1 MNRLA
6 RVSETGETF
15 EVTVQETILE
25 AAIRSGVRL
34 PHECKLGTCG
44 TCRVKLQEG
53 SVHYDEF
60 PMALTEEEAAQ
71 GYALACQAHA
81 DSDVVLIPDGQGME
95 LPDPVVLQAIV
106 QEVEPLT
113 TGISRLVLHL
123 PDEADFSYLPGQHM
137 NVRLP
142 GHGERSFS
150 MASAYPL
157 GNEVDF
163 HIRHVPGGYFT
174 EGQLSSL
181 TTGEALE
188 VEIPRGTF
196 CYHPDDWRPLL
207 FVAAGTGFAPIR
219 AILESLLDEED
230 CPPVS
235 LYWGMRTE
243 DDLYA
248 RAELESWASRL
259 YEFKFVPVLSRAD
272 DRWAGR
278 RGHVQE
284 AIRQDLPDLS
294 DHACYLCGSPQMVAE
309 TKHVLLGLHAELSFI
324 YSDSFSFYH
333 GEKPIAA
340 QRDTQV
346 LP

>member
-1 MNRLA
+1 MSRLV

-15 EVTVQETILE
+15 EVAAEETILD

-53 SVHYDEF
+53 SVHYDEL

-81 DSDVVLIPDGQGME
+81 DSDVVLMPDGKDVE
-95 LPDPVVLQAIV
+95 LPDPVVLHAIV
-106 QEVEPLT
+106 QEIGSLT
-113 TGISRLVLHL
+113 NDISHLVLRL
-123 PDEADFSYLPGQHM
+123 PDEADFNYLPGQHM
-137 NVRLP
+137 NIRLP

-163 HIRHVPGGYFT
+163 HIRRVPGGYFT
-174 EGQLSSL
+174 GRQLDNLS
-181 TTGEALE
+181 TGEVVE

-196 CYHPDDWRPLL
+196 CYHTGDWRPSI
-207 FVAAGTGFAPIR
+207 FVATGTGFAPIR

-230 CPPVS
+230 CPPIS

-243 DDLYA
+243 GDLYA
-248 RAELESWASRL
+248 SAELESWASRL
-259 YEFKFVPVLSRAD
+259 YEFKFVPVLSRGD
-272 DRWAGR
+272 NRWTGR
-278 RGHVQE
+278 RGHVQD
-284 AIRQDLPDLS
+284 AIREDLPDLS
-294 DHACYLCGSPQMVAE
+294 EYACYLCGSPQMVAE
-309 TKHVLLGLHAELSFI
+309 TKHTLLGLGAELSFI

-333 GEKPIAA
+333 TENPIAA
-340 QRDTQV
+340 
-346 LP
+346 